1 MTSDEVLSAAMYCAL
16 NTVYWL
22 ALCQAVMM
30 TILIFLSAAHRTD
43 NDPPEGVRIH
53 IHILISVAQPGC
65 DVTNKLNVPLSLKP
79 ACALS

>member
-1 MTSDEVLSAAMYCAL
+1 
-16 NTVYWL
+16 
-22 ALCQAVMM
+22 MM